1 MTRPLGAHRKN
12 TRNISGMNIIIR
24 CCAGS
29 PVAGIIRV
37 CQNWLAPI
45 SSGVMNSGS

>member
-1 MTRPLGAHRKN
+1 
-12 TRNISGMNIIIR
+12 MNIIIF

-37 CQNWLAPI
+37 CQNCDAPI
-45 SSGVMNSGS
+45 RTGVM